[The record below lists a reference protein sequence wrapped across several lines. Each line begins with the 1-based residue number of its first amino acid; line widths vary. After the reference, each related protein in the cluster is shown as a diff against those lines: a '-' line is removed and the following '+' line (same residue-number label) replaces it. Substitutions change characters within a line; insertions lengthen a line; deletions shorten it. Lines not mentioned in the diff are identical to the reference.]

1 MHSTAQDLYSVVV
14 ARLYAFYFIF
24 FGMSFVRRFVGMWY
38 NILNVIIIFSLIHS
52 LTSSILIF
60 FFLLHFYD
68 GMQTSECI
76 QRINF
81 LYFCRSS
88 KCNRINLWWMD
99 RYKSQCRR
107 LTFLFFFFIFFC
119 TNSFYMDL
127 RWKLKD
133 DFGIFLSSQ
142 FRIPSW

>member
-1 MHSTAQDLYSVVV
+1 ML
-14 ARLYAFYFIF
+14 FILF

-38 NILNVIIIFSLIHS
+38 NILNVIIIFSLSLIHS

-81 LYFCRSS
+81 YYFLFFCRSS
-88 KCNRINLWWMD
+88 KSNRINLWWMD
-99 RYKSQCRR
+99 RYKSQCR
-107 LTFLFFFFIFFC
+107 LTFLFFFL
-119 TNSFYMDL
+119 Y
-127 RWKLKD
+127 
-133 DFGIFLSSQ
+133 IFLHEQ
-142 FRIPSW
+142 LLYGFEMEIKRWFRNISFISIPIPSLFVASQSLNTFFYY